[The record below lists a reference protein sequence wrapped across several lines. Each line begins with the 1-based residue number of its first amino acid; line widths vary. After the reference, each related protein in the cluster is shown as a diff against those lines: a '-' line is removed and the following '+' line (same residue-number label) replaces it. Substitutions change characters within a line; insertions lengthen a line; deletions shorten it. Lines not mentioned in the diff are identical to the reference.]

1 MVDAP
6 PEFRAA
12 LVEGL
17 ARWDVPHTDDRISQL
32 FAHYAAVV
40 EANARFNLTRITD
53 PLEAAVKH
61 YLDSLALL
69 PWMNDE
75 RRTVRS
81 VLDVGTGA
89 GFPAVPLAVMAPNLQ
104 VTAIDATR
112 KKADFLADA
121 AQRMGLSQLEV
132 LQARAEHWR
141 VGRRFDVVTGR
152 AVASL
157 ADFLSWT
164 AHLVRAG
171 GFIVAYKTA
180 RTSPDEHADA
190 TRVGAQLGLRPDD
203 PFEYELRLGDETRLH
218 RLIVFRQAGA
228 PEGD

>member
-1 MVDAP
+1 MPDAP
-6 PEFRAA
+6 PEFSAA

-17 ARWDVPHTDDRISQL
+17 ERWGIEYSDAQVQQL
-32 FAHYAAVV
+32 WVHQAAVI
-40 EANARFNLTRITD
+40 EANTRFNLTRITD

-69 PWMNDE
+69 PWL
-75 RRTVRS
+75 RRESRVGAS

-89 GFPAVPLAVMAPNLQ
+89 GFPAVPLAVIAPNLQ

-121 AQRMGLSQLEV
+121 VQRMGLSQLKV
-132 LQARAEHWR
+132 LQARAEHWP

-152 AVASL
+152 AVAPL

-171 GFIVAYKTA
+171 GSIVAYKTA
-180 RTSPDEHADA
+180 RTRPDEYEDA
-190 TRVGAQLGLRPDD
+190 TRVGARFGFHRDD
-203 PFEYELRLGDETRLH
+203 PFEYELRLGDEMLSRK
-218 RLIVFRQAGA
+218 LIVFRRTRVPARH
-228 PEGD
+228 